1 LKKVTE
7 KVLDDNKLK
16 ILEDDISLSSY
27 DDILEYGI
35 KKYYQNLK
43 NFSDKFGI
51 SSESPALFVNGA
63 FSEFGKVFF

>member
-43 NFSDKFGI
+43 NFSDKFGF
-51 SSESPALFVNGA
+51 SSESPAFFVNGA
-63 FSEFGKVFF
+63 YFEFGKVFF